1 MVWGQV
7 MDPKHLAE
15 LVGTGIELVGIAAL
29 VIGGILAFIIYIRIL
44 SRGRDV
50 SAAYRG
56 LRRNLGK
63 AILLGLEL
71 LVAADIIRSVAIDPT
86 FMSIGVLGIIVVI
99 RTFLSW
105 SLEVEINGRWPWQ
118 GARSLNNVAADPND
132 V

>member
-1 MVWGQV
+1 MNA
-7 MDPKHLAE
+7 KHLAD
-15 LVGTGIELVGIAAL
+15 LVGTGIELIGIAAL
-29 VIGGILAFIIYIRIL
+29 VIGAILAFIMYIRAL
-44 SRGRDV
+44 SRERDA

-56 LRRNLGK
+56 LRRSLGK

-86 FMSIGVLGIIVVI
+86 FTSIGVLGLIVVI

-118 GARSLNNVAADPND
+118 EAHASND
-132 V
+132 VTANSRDV

>member
-1 MVWGQV
+1 
-7 MDPKHLAE
+7 MDSKHLAE

-29 VIGGILAFIIYIRIL
+29 VIGAILAFSMYFWVL
-44 SRGRDV
+44 SHGR
-50 SAAYRG
+50 SSPAAYRD

-71 LVAADIIRSVAIDPT
+71 LVAADIIRSVAVDPT
-86 FMSIGVLGIIVVI
+86 FTSIGVLGLIIVI

-118 GARSLNNVAADPND
+118 KTLASNNATVDSSD

>member
-1 MVWGQV
+1 
-7 MDPKHLAE
+7 MDSKHLAD

-29 VIGGILAFIIYIRIL
+29 VIGAILAFSMYLWVL
-44 SRGRDV
+44 SHGLHS
-50 SAAYRG
+50 SAAYRD

-71 LVAADIIRSVAIDPT
+71 LVAADIIRSVAVDPT
-86 FMSIGVLGIIVVI
+86 FTSIGVLGLVILI

-118 GARSLNNVAADPND
+118 ASRSSND
-132 V
+132 TTVDSRDI